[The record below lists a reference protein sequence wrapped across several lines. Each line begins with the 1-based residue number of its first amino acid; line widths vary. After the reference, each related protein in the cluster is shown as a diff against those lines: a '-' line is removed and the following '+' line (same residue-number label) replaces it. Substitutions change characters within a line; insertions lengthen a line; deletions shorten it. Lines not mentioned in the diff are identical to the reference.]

1 MKTVWR
7 VFSYLKRYPW
17 MAAGTLTCAI
27 LSTLMVIVFPATAK
41 WIIDDVVR
49 ANRPDKLLPL
59 ILLAAVA
66 FLVQHGFKAL
76 RLVLNNTFEQ
86 RVIFDLRSDLYSHIQ
101 LLPLRWFDN
110 RATGD
115 LMTRVIEDV
124 NSVERVLIDGIEQ
137 GVVAIL
143 QVVIVISVMFY
154 LNVKLALL
162 ALVPFPLLIAGAL
175 TYTLTAHRRYRSQR
189 RASSNMNALLHDNLA
204 GVRQIKSFVRER
216 EEHARFNRVS
226 DQLRHATLVVMRV
239 WAIYSPSMSM
249 FEAIG
254 ALLVLGFGG
263 HAVLTGAMQIGDLV
277 AFLMLTA
284 FLYDPVSRLHQLN
297 QLVQAGR
304 AAGERVFEILDEQ
317 VEAGAVAGIG
327 DPGTAITDRG
337 YKARILGDIRY
348 ENVSFSYVE
357 GLPALRCVS
366 FHAPPGAT
374 VALVG
379 ATGAGKST
387 LVNLLVR
394 FYEFTSG
401 EIHID
406 GKPVREYELR
416 TLREAIGVVTQ
427 ESFLFN
433 GSIRENLL
441 MGKPDATDA
450 ELWRAVD
457 AANARQFIERLP
469 DGLESVVGE
478 RGVKLSVGEKQR
490 LSIARSLLKDPP
502 ILILDE
508 ATASV
513 DTATERL
520 IQEALERL
528 MANRTSIVIAHRL
541 STIVYAWKICA
552 AVPAKFA
559 RGLATARDRVA
570 GGNHYLG
577 KSRARAAIT
586 GLRRIPLSGR
596 RWCRCGRSRN
606 RDGLAGLQFTTVF
619 DVVGFLQFIDAYFVH
634 FGYGRQCL
642 SARHDVRVAH
652 SGGMRRRHGWSG
664 RIRRRGRALSNHDPW
679 PDVGNFLLQL

>member
-7 VFSYLKRYPW
+7 VFRYLKRYPW
-17 MAAGTLTCAI
+17 IAAGTLTCAI
-27 LSTLMVIVFPATAK
+27 LSTLMVIVFPAATK

-59 ILLAAVA
+59 ILLAAAA
-66 FLVQHGFKAL
+66 FLVQHVFNAL
-76 RLVLNNTFEQ
+76 RIILNNTFEQ

-124 NSVERVLIDGIEQ
+124 NSVERMLIDGIEQ

-143 QVVIVISVMFY
+143 QVLIVVSVMFY

-162 ALVPFPLLIAGAL
+162 ALGPFPLLIAGAL
-175 TYTLTAHRRYRSQR
+175 TYTLTAHRRYRLQR
-189 RASSNMNALLHDNLA
+189 RASSAMNALLHDNLA

-254 ALLVLGFGG
+254 ALLVVAFGSR
-263 HAVLTGAMQIGDLV
+263 AVLAGTMQLGDLV

-284 FLYDPVSRLHQLN
+284 FLYDPISRLHQLN

-304 AAGERVFEILDEQ
+304 AAGERVFEILDEP
-317 VEAGAVAGIG
+317 VEPGVVAASGDRRAGIT
-327 DPGTAITDRG
+327 DPG
-337 YKARILGDIRY
+337 YKTRILGDIRY

-357 GLPALRCVS
+357 GLPALRNVS

-401 EIHID
+401 QIWID
-406 GKPVREYELR
+406 RKPIREYGLR
-416 TLREAIGVVTQ
+416 ELREAIGVVTQ

-490 LSIARSLLKDPP
+490 LTIARALLKDPP

-541 STIVYAWKICA
+541 STIVHADQIL
-552 AVPAKFA
+552 V
-559 RGLATARDRVA
+559 LD
-570 GGNHYLG
+570 H
-577 KSRARAAIT
+577 
-586 GLRRIPLSGR
+586 
-596 RWCRCGRSRN
+596 
-606 RDGLAGLQFTTVF
+606 
-619 DVVGFLQFIDAYFVH
+619 
-634 FGYGRQCL
+634 
-642 SARHDVRVAH
+642 
-652 SGGMRRRHGWSG
+652 G
-664 RIRRRGRALSNHDPW
+664 RIIERGTHEQLLALGGKYARLCQQS
-679 PDVGNFLLQL
+679 LLEASPLREPELPTEIVASQNLEKEERLPVKLF

>member
-7 VFSYLKRYPW
+7 VFAYLKRYPW
-17 MAAGTLTCAI
+17 MAAGTMTCAI
-27 LSTLMVIVFPATAK
+27 LSTLMVIVFTAATK

-59 ILLAAVA
+59 IMLAAGA
-66 FLVQHGFKAL
+66 FLVQHGFNAL
-76 RLVLNNTFEQ
+76 RILLNNTFEQ

-143 QVVIVISVMFY
+143 QVVIVMAVMFY

-162 ALVPFPLLIAGAL
+162 ALVPFPLLVAGAL
-175 TYTLTAHRRYRSQR
+175 TYTLTAHLRYRSQR
-189 RASSNMNALLHDNLA
+189 RAASSMNALLHDNLA
-204 GVRQIKSFVRER
+204 GVRQIKSFVREK

-226 DQLRHATLVVMRV
+226 DQLRQATLVVMRV

-249 FEAIG
+249 FEAFG
-254 ALLVLGFGG
+254 AVLVLGFGS

-284 FLYDPVSRLHQLN
+284 FLYDPISRLHQLN

-304 AAGERVFEILDEQ
+304 AAGERVFGFLDEPIEPGWIDHYAP
-317 VEAGAVAGIG
+317 VRVA
-327 DPGTAITDRG
+327 
-337 YKARILGDIRY
+337 GDIRY
-348 ENVSFSYVE
+348 ESVNFGYAE
-357 GLPALRCVS
+357 GLPALKNVS
-366 FHAPPGAT
+366 LNARPGET
-374 VALVG
+374 IALVG

-387 LVNLLVR
+387 LGSLVPR
-394 FYEFTSG
+394 FYELKEGDGQIFV
-401 EIHID
+401 D
-406 GKPVREYELR
+406 GKEIREYGIR
-416 TLREAIGVVTQ
+416 ALRENIGLVTQ

-441 MGKPDATDA
+441 MGKPSATDA
-450 ELWRAVD
+450 ELWRAVE
-457 AANARQFIERLP
+457 AANAREFIERLP
-469 DGLESVVGE
+469 DKLESVVGE

-490 LSIARSLLKDPP
+490 LSIARALLKDPP

-508 ATASV
+508 VTASV

-520 IQEALERL
+520 IQEALEHL

-541 STIVYAWKICA
+541 STIV
-552 AVPAKFA
+552 
-559 RGLATARDRVA
+559 
-570 GGNHYLG
+570 
-577 KSRARAAIT
+577 RADQI
-586 GLRRIPLSGR
+586 LVL
-596 RWCRCGRSRN
+596 
-606 RDGLAGLQFTTVF
+606 D
-619 DVVGFLQFIDAYFVH
+619 H
-634 FGYGRQCL
+634 
-642 SARHDVRVAH
+642 
-652 SGGMRRRHGWSG
+652 G
-664 RIRRRGRALSNHDPW
+664 RIIERGTHDELLALGGKYARLCQQS
-679 PDVGNFLLQL
+679 LLETSPQRETESPAEVVTSEALEKEEQLPV

>member
-7 VFSYLKRYPW
+7 VFAYLKRYPW
-17 MAAGTLTCAI
+17 LAAGTLACSI
-27 LSTLMVIVFPATAK
+27 LSTLMVIVFPGVTK
-41 WIIDDVVR
+41 WIIDDVVH
-49 ANRPDKLLPL
+49 AQRPEKLVPL
-59 ILLAAVA
+59 IMLAAGA
-66 FLVQHGFKAL
+66 FVVQHIFNSL
-76 RLVLNNTFEQ
+76 RIILNNTFEQ

-143 QVVIVISVMFY
+143 QVVIVVGVMFY

-175 TYTLTAHRRYRSQR
+175 TYTLTAHRRYRLQR
-189 RASSNMNALLHDNLA
+189 RASSDMNALLHDNLA

-254 ALLVLGFGG
+254 ALLVVGFGS
-263 HAVLTGAMQIGDLV
+263 HAVLTGTMQLGDLV
-277 AFLMLTA
+277 AFLLLTA
-284 FLYDPVSRLHQLN
+284 FLYDPISRLHQLN

-304 AAGERVFEILDEQ
+304 AAGERVFEIIDEPA
-317 VEAGAVAGIG
+317 E
-327 DPGTAITDRG
+327 PGWCEKNFSDVVCRAPVSGTNGKVRRLTQTP
-337 YKARILGDIRY
+337 YKLAAKRVVGDIRF
-348 ENVSFSYVE
+348 ENVSFSYAE
-357 GLPALRCVS
+357 GLPALRNVS
-366 FHAPPGAT
+366 FAAPPGTT

-394 FYEFTSG
+394 FYEFSG
-401 EIHID
+401 GQIYID
-406 GKPVREYELR
+406 GKPIREYELP

-469 DGLESVVGE
+469 QGLESVVGE

-490 LSIARSLLKDPP
+490 LSIARALLKDPP

-541 STIVYAWKICA
+541 STIVHTDQILVLDYGRIIERGTHEELLALGGKYARLCEQSLLQA
-552 AVPAKFA
+552 SPP
-559 RGLATARDRVA
+559 RDRE
-570 GGNHYLG
+570 
-577 KSRARAAIT
+577 
-586 GLRRIPLSGR
+586 P
-596 RWCRCGRSRN
+596 
-606 RDGLAGLQFTTVF
+606 RDEIVTSETLEEEEQFSV
-619 DVVGFLQFIDAYFVH
+619 
-634 FGYGRQCL
+634 
-642 SARHDVRVAH
+642 
-652 SGGMRRRHGWSG
+652 
-664 RIRRRGRALSNHDPW
+664 
-679 PDVGNFLLQL
+679 

>member
-1 MKTVWR
+1 
-7 VFSYLKRYPW
+7 
-17 MAAGTLTCAI
+17 
-27 LSTLMVIVFPATAK
+27 MVIVFPAATK

-59 ILLAAVA
+59 ILLAAAA
-66 FLVQHGFKAL
+66 FLVQHVFNAL
-76 RLVLNNTFEQ
+76 RIILNNTFEQ

-143 QVVIVISVMFY
+143 QVLIVVSVMFY

-162 ALVPFPLLIAGAL
+162 ALGPFPLLIAGAL
-175 TYTLTAHRRYRSQR
+175 TYTLTAHRRYRLQR
-189 RASSNMNALLHDNLA
+189 RASSAMNALLHDNLA

-254 ALLVLGFGG
+254 ALLVVAFGSR
-263 HAVLTGAMQIGDLV
+263 AVLAGTMQLGDLV

-284 FLYDPVSRLHQLN
+284 FLYDPISRLHQLN

-304 AAGERVFEILDEQ
+304 AAGERVFEILDEP
-317 VEAGAVAGIG
+317 VEPGVVAASGDRGAGIT
-327 DPGTAITDRG
+327 DPG
-337 YKARILGDIRY
+337 YKTRILGDIRY
-348 ENVSFSYVE
+348 ENVSFSYIE
-357 GLPALRCVS
+357 GLPALRNVS

-401 EIHID
+401 QIWID
-406 GKPVREYELR
+406 RKPIREYGLR
-416 TLREAIGVVTQ
+416 ELREAIGVVTQ

-441 MGKPDATDA
+441 MGKPDASDA

-490 LSIARSLLKDPP
+490 LTIARALLKDPP

-541 STIVYAWKICA
+541 STIVHADQIL
-552 AVPAKFA
+552 V
-559 RGLATARDRVA
+559 LD
-570 GGNHYLG
+570 H
-577 KSRARAAIT
+577 
-586 GLRRIPLSGR
+586 
-596 RWCRCGRSRN
+596 
-606 RDGLAGLQFTTVF
+606 
-619 DVVGFLQFIDAYFVH
+619 
-634 FGYGRQCL
+634 
-642 SARHDVRVAH
+642 
-652 SGGMRRRHGWSG
+652 G
-664 RIRRRGRALSNHDPW
+664 RIIERGTHEQLLALGGKYARLCQQS
-679 PDVGNFLLQL
+679 LLEASPLREPELPTEIATSQNLEKEERLPVKLF